1 MVTNT
6 YMLFLKG
13 FLLNN
18 LIDRSLLS
26 EQEAKKLAMWNEVNL
41 ITLIYQD
48 CFFDKEIFHNKNVGI
63 WSKDHILFMIKLE
76 KKVLYSINTK
86 C

>member
-1 MVTNT
+1 MHIWIKLQHYILINKSIISKHKGISKKSMSKMVTNT

-26 EQEAKKLAMWNEVNL
+26 EQEAKKLAM
-41 ITLIYQD
+41 
-48 CFFDKEIFHNKNVGI
+48 
-63 WSKDHILFMIKLE
+63 
-76 KKVLYSINTK
+76 
-86 C
+86 